1 MSRNSF
7 CQRSWE
13 HWLQGNKFA
22 NKLFFFV
29 KFPFLSAI
37 SSQLCFSHESCLFM
51 LNFTYSSSLAQS
63 LEALWQA
70 TLFPTVNYW
79 VPRQRIKLEWANS
92 PPPNTHNPLTPP
104 FFVLNNR
111 FPNLRFSLSSGKKSE
126 SNKGRTKISDVLR
139 K

>member
-92 PPPNTHNPLTPP
+92 PPPTHTTPL
-104 FFVLNNR
+104 
-111 FPNLRFSLSSGKKSE
+111 LRLSLCLTIDFQIFGFLCHQERSQSQT
-126 SNKGRTKISDVLR
+126 KGEQKFQTC
-139 K
+139 